1 MHWCAYPSPTH
12 SLIQVKKQLNKSAN
26 TEKQQNTIS
35 KHNRQP
41 RVMKTVGVTGKAA
54 KWLQKTSSKSFYIV
68 PSPKRK
74 CFTDT
79 EA

>member
-12 SLIQVKKQLNKSAN
+12 SLIQVKNKSAN
-26 TEKQQNTIS
+26 TETAKHNQQAQ
-35 KHNRQP
+35 HNRQP
-41 RVMKTVGVTGKAA
+41 LVMKTVGVTGKTA

-74 CFTDT
+74 CFTDI